1 MRNRLRVDTRKWML
15 AKMLPKVYGD
25 KLETKITHDVGEQ
38 FVKFMR
44 ERVSPRPTPP
54 AKLHVVTGG
63 KYGA

>member
-1 MRNRLRVDTRKWML
+1 ML

-25 KLETKITHDVGEQ
+25 KHETKITHDVGEQ

-44 ERVSPRPTPP
+44 ESVSPRPTPP